1 MAALRTSVSQGED
14 VVEILKKILKRY
26 KSLPLSD
33 ERGGPQIYVLG
44 GFAILLLMGLFTTFG
59 YAYKIQIMASNLNYG
74 TKIAATTAFGSHTI
88 PNTGNNGVQI
98 SNANALQQE
107 FRDILQDQMKDW
119 PQSTY
124 TLQSIQVYGESDRG
138 SSPPTGFSQPI
149 PGTSA
154 YIKMDFNIEVNPGFL
169 PMNTRWTIPL
179 YVMVST
185 NSYESATGAWNLV
198 R

>member
-1 MAALRTSVSQGED
+1 M
-14 VVEILKKILKRY
+14 
-26 KSLPLSD
+26 SD

-59 YAYKIQIMASNLNYG
+59 YAYKIQIMASNLNYR

-88 PNTGNNGVQI
+88 PNTGNNGIQI

-107 FRDILQDQMKDW
+107 FRDILQDQIKNW

-124 TLQSIQVYGESDRG
+124 TLQSFQVYGESDRG
-138 SSPPTGFSQPI
+138 LSPPTGFFQPI
-149 PGTSA
+149 PGTSV

-179 YVMVST
+179 YVMVSS